1 MGIKQ
6 IQRGSLWISRGDWES
21 VELVRATWRYYGSV
35 GVTVGQWESLW
46 VNVGSVG
53 LSRVQ

>member
-6 IQRGSLWISRGDWES
+6 IQRGSLGISRGDWES
-21 VELVRATWRYYGSV
+21 LELVRATWRYYGSV

-53 LSRVQ
+53 LSGVQ